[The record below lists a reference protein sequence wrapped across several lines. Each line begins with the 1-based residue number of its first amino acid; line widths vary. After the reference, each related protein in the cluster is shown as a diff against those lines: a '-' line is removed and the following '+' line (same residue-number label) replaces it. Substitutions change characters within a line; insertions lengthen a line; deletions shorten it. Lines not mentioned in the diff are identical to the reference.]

1 MKRHAATSARL
12 LIVGVLLLLLGLPTA
27 SAEPA
32 DDGGISVAP
41 ILPLAQLG
49 APANL
54 AFYGVQGVETISIPV
69 PPGLDPVAL
78 NAFAQLPV
86 NVRSATITV
95 MQENRALARI
105 EVPPGESAPIVI
117 PLAGAAVVDNS
128 VQLTLRTYLLPID
141 GYCLDPSNPLRL
153 IDGAVSF
160 AGAERV
166 PTAVADFLPPVLR
179 QLTIFVDEQPSQAE
193 SDAAVRLATSVTAH
207 YGAQN
212 PDIVLAPLAGE
223 RPAPDSAS
231 GPLQRHIVI
240 REDEATG
247 VSLLPSDGVPGL
259 LIAGPAGELA
269 NQTRLITSDLDR
281 LALASKAVVGPLRS
295 TPQLPGDDTTLRK
308 LGQPGVNATALS
320 PQVSIGLD
328 QTRLGRSVHQIR
340 VHLRGSYT
348 PLPAAIGGQLIAS
361 IGGETIDRWTADPS
375 GTIDRW
381 VDVPDDL
388 VQRYTSLGVRLDIS
402 GDTGRCGE
410 FQPLTLTIDGDSPVQ
425 TRAAQPPIPAGFQ
438 SLPQSL
444 LPRAVVG
451 VEPGFD
457 STRRAVAILVGLQR
471 LSALPIDAELMSLTD
486 AAADAAPAVLI
497 RREGWTDERITLP
510 VRPGPDGEITVAGVD
525 GTGEPTSL
533 TLDPALRFGSIQVVH
548 QGNRTVLVATSNNA
562 PEELDALLSWLG
574 QDVQRWSR
582 LDGSALVAVPG
593 RDPVL
598 VAGAQPAPPA
608 PDDGRGG
615 SPQLLGIGA
624 AVAAL
629 LAGVVTLLIYRRAK
643 RSRATS

>member
-12 LIVGVLLLLLGLPTA
+12 LIVGALLLLLGLPTA

-32 DDGGISVAP
+32 DGGGISVAP
-41 ILPLAQLG
+41 VLPLAQLG

-54 AFYGVQGVETISIPV
+54 AFYGSQGAETLNIPV
-69 PPGLDPVAL
+69 PPGLNPVAL

-95 MQENRALARI
+95 VQDDRTLARV
-105 EVPPGESAPIVI
+105 EVPPGDPAPIII

-128 VQLTLRTYLLPID
+128 VSVTLRTYLLPVD
-141 GYCLDPSNPLRL
+141 GYCLDPTNPLRL
-153 IDGAVSF
+153 SGGNVSF
-160 AGAERV
+160 AGAERI

-193 SDAAVRLATSVTAH
+193 SAAAARLATSVTSH

-212 PDIVLAPLAGE
+212 PEIVLAPGTPGAE
-223 RPAPDSAS
+223 SAS
-231 GPLQRHIVI
+231 GPLQRQIVI

-259 LIAGPAGELA
+259 LISGPPGELA

-281 LALASKAVVGPLRS
+281 LALASKAVAGPLRS
-295 TPQLPGDDTTLRK
+295 TPQLPGDDTTLRR

-348 PLPAAIGGQLIAS
+348 PLPAAISGQVVVS

-381 VDVPDDL
+381 VDVPDNL

-425 TRAAQPPIPAGFQ
+425 SAAAQPPVPAGFQ

-451 VEPGFD
+451 AEPGFD
-457 STRRAVAILVGLQR
+457 NTRRAVAILVGLQR

-486 AAADAAPAVLI
+486 ATADDAPGVLI
-497 RREGWTDERITLP
+497 SPEGWTDQRITLP
-510 VRPGPDGEITVAGVD
+510 VRPGPDGEITVAGID
-525 GTGEPTSL
+525 GAGEPTSL
-533 TLDPALRFGSIQVVH
+533 TLDPVQRFGALQVVH
-548 QGNRTVLVATSNNA
+548 DGDRSVLVATSNNA

-582 LDGSALVAVPG
+582 LDGSALIAMPG

-598 VAGAQPAPPA
+598 VAGAQPSSPA
-608 PDDGRGG
+608 PDTAAVGP
-615 SPQLLGIGA
+615 PQLLGIGA
-624 AVAAL
+624 AMAAV
-629 LAGVVTLLIYRRAK
+629 LAGVATVWIYRRAK